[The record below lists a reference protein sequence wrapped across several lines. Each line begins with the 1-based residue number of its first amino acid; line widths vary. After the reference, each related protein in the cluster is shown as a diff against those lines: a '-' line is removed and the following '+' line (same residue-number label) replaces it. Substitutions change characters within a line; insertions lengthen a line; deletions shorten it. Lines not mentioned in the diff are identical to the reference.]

1 MARLSRTQ
9 KYQDLRE
16 QINNDSEA
24 LGKTEEL
31 NNLQNKLDNIQNNFN
46 STVTQT
52 VEPVEAT
59 KQVETVNP
67 FTEIKTEE
75 VNSNVDPFEDAE
87 DAFNKLLAKL
97 EENNDNAT
105 KAVEDLNAFTDPFA
119 QPAINFDGVK
129 VEAEPEVQVIP
140 PVGEPVEVEPA
151 PVEVVEPN
159 QVVEETAKIEEPAK
173 VEDTTVEEPKKEE
186 EEELVN
192 VIDTSTE
199 AIADTMEQID
209 EELNGKIEPVQDE
222 PVQDESVQ
230 DEPVQDEPAKVVEA
244 PVEEKPVEV
253 KPVDTNYVDAAL
265 KEVADYNKNDG
276 RKTLDE
282 ISDGLIDTIR
292 HPEDNKLNTNKDD
305 EFSNTVSIELD
316 KVLTEIS
323 NTQQIQTLKEEKE
336 VVKEEHPVLTKKQDD
351 GIEIKSMEETLA
363 QEALEQTIPFKA
375 ETQTIQEVVDEEIE
389 EDDSAPN
396 KILNVILII
405 LIVILIAILGV
416 IVYYILY
423 AKGIIG

>member
-9 KYQDLRE
+9 KFQDLRE

-46 STVTQT
+46 STVAQT

-59 KQVETVNP
+59 KPVESVNA
-67 FTEIKTEE
+67 FTETKTEE
-75 VNSNVDPFEDAE
+75 TNLNADPFADAE
-87 DAFNKLLAKL
+87 DSFNKLLAKL
-97 EENNDNAT
+97 EESNDNAT
-105 KAVEDLNAFTDPFA
+105 KAVESLNTFTDPFA
-119 QPAINFDGVK
+119 QPAINFDEIK
-129 VEAEPEVQVIP
+129 VEPEPEVEVIP
-140 PVGEPVEVEPA
+140 PVGKPVEVEPA
-151 PVEVVEPN
+151 KEEPAP
-159 QVVEETAKIEEPAK
+159 VVEE
-173 VEDTTVEEPKKEE
+173 VKKEE
-186 EEELVN
+186 PVN

-199 AIADTMEQID
+199 TIADTMEEID
-209 EELNGKIEPVQDE
+209 EELNGKVEQVEEPV
-222 PVQDESVQ
+222 VQ
-230 DEPVQDEPAKVVEA
+230 
-244 PVEEKPVEV
+244 EKPVEV

-265 KEVADYNKNDG
+265 KEVNDYNKNDG